1 MWIDVP
7 FVSQPREG
15 CGAASLSMLMQYWAG
30 KQQLPNSPD
39 SDVAL
44 IQHQLYSKTERGIP
58 AEQMG
63 KYLRQHGFKAF
74 AFPGNWSDL
83 EAQIAK
89 GRPLIVAIRPE
100 GQSELH
106 YVVIDGVDT
115 AKGLI
120 TMNDPAVRK
129 LLTEERGQFEKEWSA
144 THNWTLLA
152 VPALS
157 S

>member
-63 KYLRQHGFKAF
+63 KYLRQHGFKA
-74 AFPGNWSDL
+74 
-83 EAQIAK
+83 
-89 GRPLIVAIRPE
+89 IVAIRPE

-152 VPALS
+152 VPAS
-157 S
+157 SSH